1 MEQELSLHCSMQSD
15 GQQIIQP
22 RTFTMVMMVIVY
34 TCDELSCSE
43 ERHVMVQMMLT
54 FKTYQYLGRYP

>member
-1 MEQELSLHCSMQSD
+1 MQSY

-34 TCDELSCSE
+34 TCDELPCSE
-43 ERHVMVQMMLT
+43 ERHVMVQMMLAFT
-54 FKTYQYLGRYP
+54 PCQDRYP